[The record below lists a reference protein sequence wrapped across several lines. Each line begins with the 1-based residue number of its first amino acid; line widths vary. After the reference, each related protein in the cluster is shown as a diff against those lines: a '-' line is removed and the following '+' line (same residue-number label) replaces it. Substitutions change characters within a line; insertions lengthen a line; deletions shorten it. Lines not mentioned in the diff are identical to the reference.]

1 MRTHHGNLGAVVADI
16 GIITFAQL
24 SKYNIPFHDIHFGKP
39 WADVYIDDLAVNAN
53 LDTMQE
59 VGWLL
64 DEPSAAAARSEDTK
78 KAGIVAARDFN
89 TIQIIND
96 KVIKS
101 SKSDNI
107 LGEVFFYSHM
117 PQGISHIFPS
127 IYSVDFIEETST
139 YTIGMENRRGLTYSH
154 LLAGRSLTKGRLYQF
169 LRTLHQVHSVETV
182 KGEATLP
189 IPPAL
194 ANKFPNHSVGK
205 WPQGANIYDN
215 YGTKLRRRYGD
226 HRKQYDAL
234 GPMAASLFSRLDEF
248 LDTYEAEKR
257 AVEASVIHGD
267 PVFSNA
273 ILSPD
278 GKAVS
283 FIDVR
288 CQLGQIL
295 TSAGDI
301 NCRYSPSPTR
311 MKRLTMYLDDLAKV
325 LQSLCGYDHVLF
337 LSTQPNANLA
347 DIGDSK
353 APVLEQADSEM
364 LEGLREDFF
373 TFIQETYPVRLHR
386 KTLFRITASL
396 FFSLIPLHRPEM
408 GKVFLRLCQETLD
421 KASGM
426 QEGMTY

>member
-1 MRTHHGNLGAVVADI
+1 
-16 GIITFAQL
+16 
-24 SKYNIPFHDIHFGKP
+24 
-39 WADVYIDDLAVNAN
+39 
-53 LDTMQE
+53 MQE

-64 DEPSAAAARSEDTK
+64 DESPASHNDSAEDPK
-78 KAGIVAARDFN
+78 KAGMVAARDFN

-117 PQGISHIFPS
+117 PQGIAHIFPS
-127 IYSVDFIEETST
+127 IYSVDYIKETST
-139 YTIGMENRRGLTYSH
+139 YTIGMENRRGLTFSH
-154 LLAGRSLTKGRLYQF
+154 LLAGRSITKGRLYQF
-169 LRTLHQVHSVETV
+169 LRTLHQIHSVETP
-182 KGEATLP
+182 GQATLP

-194 ANKFPNHSVGK
+194 QERFDQHSIEK
-205 WPQGANIYDN
+205 WPQGGSVYEN
-215 YGTKLRRRYGD
+215 YGTKLRRRYEQ
-226 HRKQYDAL
+226 HKKLYDAM
-234 GPMAASLFSRLDEF
+234 GPIASSLFSRIDEF

-257 AVEASVIHGD
+257 AVQSSVIHGD

-288 CQLGQIL
+288 CQLGNVL

-301 NCRYSPSPTR
+301 NY
-311 MKRLTMYLDDLAKV
+311 DLAKV

-337 LSTQPNANLA
+337 LSAQVNTNMADLA
-347 DIGDSK
+347 DGK
-353 APVLEQADSEM
+353 TPVLEPVDAEL
-364 LEGLREDFF
+364 LENLRESFF
-373 TFIQETYPVRLHR
+373 EFIEQTYPIRLHR

-396 FFSLIPLHRPEM
+396 FFSLIPLHRPEL

-421 KASGM
+421 KASAGHD
-426 QEGMTY
+426 GVVY